1 MSISKIGNAFNMS
14 ENLKDQD
21 SDNNVPS
28 SNSVSEIMSSLKRPS
43 VGTSALGLGIGNTGA
58 MSNALASMKKAN
70 EGVAGL
76 GLGIGNTGAMS
87 DALASMKKANE
98 GVASLATARS
108 FSETMSSLNKTSTK
122 NIHKTANDLVKSGK
136 RPTLAAIREELGGG
150 SFTTISEAMK
160 SWREEQEELEQT
172 LATKLPPDLE
182 DKLQV
187 LGVSFWEAANTLA
200 TERLSKEYKTLELV
214 QENVI
219 GDLSQAEEV
228 IKRLKQKDN
237 KAEAEI
243 EQLRV
248 ANAQLKTDIDKYGKE
263 SHNTKQEL
271 DKAHSQINE
280 QSEQIKKLLDQQQ
293 ELINTLTR
301 FSNNKSK

>member
-43 VGTSALGLGIGNTGA
+43 VGTSA
-58 MSNALASMKKAN
+58 
-70 EGVAGL
+70 L

-172 LATKLPPDLE
+172 LATKLPP
-182 DKLQV
+182 
-187 LGVSFWEAANTLA
+187 T
-200 TERLSKEYKTLELV
+200 
-214 QENVI
+214 
-219 GDLSQAEEV
+219 
-228 IKRLKQKDN
+228 
-237 KAEAEI
+237 
-243 EQLRV
+243 
-248 ANAQLKTDIDKYGKE
+248 
-263 SHNTKQEL
+263 
-271 DKAHSQINE
+271 
-280 QSEQIKKLLDQQQ
+280 
-293 ELINTLTR
+293 
-301 FSNNKSK
+301 